1 MSSLQ
6 ETVKLQGACG
16 KQTGALCLAGIV
28 PGLSPVGGTGR
39 TGERHEQDWV
49 WGTGRTGVGE
59 EHWESTMGSRHWVC
73 STKAGGSN

>member
-28 PGLSPVGGTGR
+28 PGLSPLGGTGR
-39 TGERHEQDWV
+39 TGE
-49 WGTGRTGVGE
+49 
-59 EHWESTMGSRHWVC
+59 EHWEDW
-73 STKAGGSN
+73 